1 MSKKK
6 NSECLSG
13 VEVSPS
19 PAGRT
24 AILQLP
30 RFWFRNLPR
39 QESWWIVRAPFSKD
53 SCRYSTISMLN
64 RNCLI
69 ATVTWPVRYAMPV
82 SLINFSN
89 LSNDAEVSVS
99 TLSNSSRSC
108 NPDFTQV
115 PFPDTERR
123 PCPGAVI
130 YSGKLTP
137 TIEKPDSSNSSIP
150 RISLPHNGKKA
161 RWIELPM
168 REIPV
173 LPPYGHDLVPE
184 EERWWRKMGADNP
197 A

>member
-24 AILQLP
+24 AILQL
-30 RFWFRNLPR
+30 LPLSIP
-39 QESWWIVRAPFSKD
+39 EFAEAGIMMDRASALFKGF
-53 SCRYSTISMLN
+53 
-64 RNCLI
+64 
-69 ATVTWPVRYAMPV
+69 MPV
-82 SLINFSN
+82 LYDFNVEPELFDRN
-89 LSNDAEVSVS
+89 GYMTGTVRDARQFDQLQQPVQRCGSVRFN
-99 TLSNSSRSC
+99 TPNSSRSC

-161 RWIELPM
+161 R
-168 REIPV
+168 
-173 LPPYGHDLVPE
+173 
-184 EERWWRKMGADNP
+184 
-197 A
+197 